1 MNLKRPTMRIPLLD
15 KKNKISFS
23 SFLKWYI
30 IEGKKGKIVEA
41 REEVQRRFPILD
53 KNAQKIIIQV
63 FLTRGKEERMWGYQQ
78 AYDNW
83 DNTFMTKVKELF
95 EKYHESG
102 CDFLVIKYFPKD
114 YIIEHMDE
122 LSCCYIDLC
131 CRLIDDHVDFEP
143 DWKKLSILSPIDCL
157 TIMKFVGRKIED
169 SEANDLLYGVVLHLV
184 GTTTFLDH
192 DIINHIKEKGKP
204 TVPSDLEYISII
216 INLLIDMGCNQV
228 VNKFYEWEKEL
239 YSTILNSDAFKK
251 LTEKK
256 DCSKIEISNI
266 TKKFIYRLLPER
278 YKSPTDCILDWLEDD
293 SSYAEKMKEINPC
306 VTLLIDKLGLTT
318 TDH

>member
-1 MNLKRPTMRIPLLD
+1 MQLPILD

-41 REEVQRRFPILD
+41 REEVQRRFQILD

-78 AYDNW
+78 AYNYW
-83 DNTFMTKVKELF
+83 DDAFMTKVKELF

-102 CDFLVIKYFPKD
+102 CYFLVIKYFPKH

-131 CRLIDDHVDFEP
+131 YRLIDDHVDFEP
-143 DWKKLSILSPIDCL
+143 DWKKLSILSPIHCL
-157 TIMKFVGRKIED
+157 TIMKLVGRKIED
-169 SEANDLLYGVVLHLV
+169 SEANDILYGVALHRV
-184 GTTTFLDH
+184 GTTIFMYD

-251 LTEKK
+251 LTEKE

-278 YKSPTDCILDWLEDD
+278 YKSPTDSILDWFEED
-293 SSYAEKMKEINPC
+293 SSYVKKMEIINPNLS
-306 VTLLIDKLGLTT
+306 LLIDKLGLST
-318 TDH
+318 TDY